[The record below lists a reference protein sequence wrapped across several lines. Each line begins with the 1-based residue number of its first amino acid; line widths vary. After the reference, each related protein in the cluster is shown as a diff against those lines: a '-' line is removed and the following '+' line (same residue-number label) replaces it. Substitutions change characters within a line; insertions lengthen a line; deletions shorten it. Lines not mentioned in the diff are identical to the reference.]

1 MKTCTRCGKTLSIDN
16 FYKRKRSND
25 GHTSE
30 CKNCTWDIN
39 KTYRN
44 TENGFMTNLFLRIKY
59 RVKNSN
65 RIKNMSEKDK
75 QRHVCTITKK
85 RFIELWELHKEKYGY
100 TCALTGV
107 PIVPKPTSN
116 KESNKSNSISVDRLN
131 PAIGYT
137 EENIIFVS
145 NKVNQMKSAV
155 TKELCIAIVKAH
167 EERGL

>member
-1 MKTCTRCGKTLSIDN
+1 MKICTRCGKELSIEG
-16 FYKRKRSND
+16 FYKRTKSKD

-30 CKNCTWDIN
+30 CKSCTWDIN
-39 KTYRN
+39 KTYRS

-59 RVKNSN
+59 RTTNSQ
-65 RIKNMSEKDK
+65 RIKLMSEEDK
-75 QRHVCTITKK
+75 QRHICTITKK

-107 PIVPKPTSN
+107 PIVPKATSN

-131 PAIGYT
+131 PAVGYT